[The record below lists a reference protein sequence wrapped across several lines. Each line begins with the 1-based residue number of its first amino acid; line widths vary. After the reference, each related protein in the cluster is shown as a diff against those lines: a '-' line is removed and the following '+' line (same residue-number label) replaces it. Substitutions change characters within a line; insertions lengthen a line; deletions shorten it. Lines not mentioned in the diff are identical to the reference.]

1 MKTIKT
7 MSTSFASAVALL
19 SVLTLAGVSAAQSRP
34 TFLTPTQMPAP
45 VNVAGTN
52 SYSIALSADGLQA
65 MVETDRAG
73 GRGGRDLFLL
83 QRATTQSSF
92 TSYGPMGFC
101 GAYDEGSGQFL
112 WDGIGDLFSSN
123 RPGGHGGYDLYAGS
137 GTNSFAFPNNDTLNS
152 PWDDAEPSLT
162 SDGLEFFFTS
172 NRPGSLGGK
181 SIWRSTRAQVNDAWG
196 SPVPLTAI
204 DSANHEQSPSLT
216 DDGLWL
222 FFSSNRGGNF
232 DIYAAARSTRQAPFG
247 APVRVAELS
256 GPNHDIGIEIAP
268 QDAQAL
274 VTVMINGRA
283 VIMFA
288 PAGSGPA
295 SLPGTALSASDTV
308 APGEILSVH
317 LRAPVGHYGIV
328 MLGAPI
334 APVQVGIGELRVN
347 PVAVMVLDAAVLGE
361 DQVRLIQTLLPEN
374 PHLRGMK
381 VALQALT
388 GLAPQ
393 LRLTNAVVVTVQ

>member
-1 MKTIKT
+1 MN
-7 MSTSFASAVALL
+7 SFTATVPFLTA
-19 SVLTLAGVSAAQSRP
+19 VLTLADVAFAQSRP
-34 TFLTPTQMPAP
+34 HFLTPTQMPAP

-52 SYSIALSADGLQA
+52 SYSMALSADGLQA

-101 GAYDEGSGQFL
+101 GAYDEGSAQWWGTDL
-112 WDGIGDLFSSN
+112 WFFSSN
-123 RPGGHGGYDLYAGS
+123 RPGGAGGYDLLQSPGINLS
-137 GTNSFAFPNNDTLNS
+137 SLNS

-162 SDGLEFFFTS
+162 GDGLEFFFTS

-181 SIWRSTRAQVNDAWG
+181 SIWHATRASVNDAWG
-196 SPVPLTAI
+196 SPVPLTTI

-232 DIYAAARSTRQAPFG
+232 DIYVAGRSTRQSPFG

-256 GPNHDIGIEIAP
+256 GPNHDIGIEVSNLGASGLDGI
-268 QDAQAL
+268 AL

-283 VIMFA
+283 VILSA
-288 PAGSGPA
+288 ARNGNGPM
-295 SLPGTALSASDTV
+295 SLLGTALSASDTV

-334 APVQVGIGELRVN
+334 APVQVGIGELLVN
-347 PVAVMVLDAAVLGE
+347 PAAVMVLDAGVQA
-361 DQVRLIQTLLPEN
+361 DQVRLVQTLLPEN
-374 PHLRGMK
+374 PRLRGMK
-381 VALQALT
+381 VALQALS

-393 LRLTNAVVVTVQ
+393 LTLTNAVLMTVQ